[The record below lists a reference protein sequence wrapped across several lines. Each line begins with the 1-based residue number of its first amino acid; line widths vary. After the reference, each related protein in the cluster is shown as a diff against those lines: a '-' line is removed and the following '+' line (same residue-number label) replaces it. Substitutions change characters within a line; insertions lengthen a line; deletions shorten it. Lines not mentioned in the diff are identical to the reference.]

1 MKSLDKETVVAL
13 HRLLTDTVGGAHG
26 LRDGGLLDSAV
37 LAAYATFGGVE
48 LYPTVEEKAARLGH
62 SLISNHAFLD
72 GNKRIG
78 ILAMLT
84 LLAANSITL
93 SPTDEELTAL
103 GLGVAA
109 GELGYEDILAFIN
122 AHATVKEK

>member
-1 MKSLDKETVVAL
+1 MAL

-37 LAAYATFGGVE
+37 LAAYATFDGVE
-48 LYPTVEEKAARLGH
+48 LYPTVEEKAARLAY
-62 SLISNHAFLD
+62 SLIANHAFLD

-84 LLAANSITL
+84 LLAANGRTL

-109 GELGYEDILAFIN
+109 GRLGYGDILGFIRM
-122 AHATVKEK
+122 HAAKDE

>member
-1 MKSLDKETVVAL
+1 MRSLEKETVMAL

-37 LAAYATFGGVE
+37 LAAYATFDGVE
-48 LYPTVEEKAARLGH
+48 LYPTVEEKAARLAY
-62 SLISNHAFLD
+62 SLIANHAFFD

-84 LLAANSITL
+84 LLAANGRTL

-109 GELGYEDILAFIN
+109 GRLGYEEILGFIRK
-122 AHATVKEK
+122 HAAKDE

>member
-1 MKSLDKETVVAL
+1 MRSLEKETVMAL

-37 LAAYATFGGVE
+37 LAAYATFDGVE
-48 LYPTVEEKAARLGH
+48 LYPTVEEKAARLAY
-62 SLISNHAFLD
+62 SLIANHAFLD

-84 LLAANSITL
+84 LLAANGRTL

-109 GELGYEDILAFIN
+109 GRLGYGDILGFIRM
-122 AHATVKEK
+122 HAAKDE

>member
-1 MKSLDKETVVAL
+1 MRSLEKETVVAL

-37 LAAYATFGGVE
+37 LAAYATFDGVE
-48 LYPTVEEKAARLGH
+48 LYPTVEEKAARLAY
-62 SLISNHAFLD
+62 SLIANHAFLD

-84 LLAANSITL
+84 LLAANGRTL

-109 GELGYEDILAFIN
+109 GKLGYEEILAFIRK
-122 AHATVKEK
+122 HAAKDE

>member
-1 MKSLDKETVVAL
+1 MRSLEKETVVAL

-37 LAAYATFGGVE
+37 LAAYATFDGVE
-48 LYPTVEEKAARLGH
+48 LYPTVEEKAARLAY
-62 SLISNHAFLD
+62 SLIANHAFFD

-78 ILAMLT
+78 VLAMLT
-84 LLAANSITL
+84 LLAANGRTL

-109 GELGYEDILAFIN
+109 GRLGYGDILGFIRM
-122 AHATVKEK
+122 HAAKDE

>member
-1 MKSLDKETVVAL
+1 MRSLEKETVVAL

-37 LAAYATFGGVE
+37 LAAYATFDGVE
-48 LYPTVEEKAARLGH
+48 LYPTVEEKAARLAY

-84 LLAANSITL
+84 LLAANGRTL

-109 GELGYEDILAFIN
+109 GKLGYEEILGFIRK
-122 AHATVKEK
+122 HAAKDE

>member
-1 MKSLDKETVVAL
+1 MRSLEKETVVAL

-37 LAAYATFGGVE
+37 LAAYATFDGVE
-48 LYPTVEEKAARLGH
+48 LYPTVEEKAARLAC
-62 SLISNHAFLD
+62 SLISIHAFLD

-84 LLAANSITL
+84 LLAANGRTL

-109 GELGYEDILAFIN
+109 GRLGYGDILGFIRM
-122 AHATVKEK
+122 HAAKDE

>member
-1 MKSLDKETVVAL
+1 MRSLEKETVVAL

-37 LAAYATFGGVE
+37 LAAYATFDGVE
-48 LYPTVEEKAARLGH
+48 LYPTVEEKAARLAY

-78 ILAMLT
+78 VLAMLT
-84 LLAANSITL
+84 LLAANGRPL

-109 GELGYEDILAFIN
+109 GRLGYGDILGFIRK
-122 AHATVKEK
+122 HAAKDE

>member
-1 MKSLDKETVVAL
+1 MRSLEKETVMAL

-37 LAAYATFGGVE
+37 LAAYATFDGVE
-48 LYPTVEEKAARLGH
+48 LYPTVEEKAARLAH
-62 SLISNHAFLD
+62 SLIANHAFVD

-78 ILAMLT
+78 ILVMLT
-84 LLAANSITL
+84 FLRANGVPL
-93 SPTDEELTAL
+93 VARDEELVAL

-109 GELGYEDILAFIN
+109 GELGYREILAFIE
-122 AHATVKEK
+122 AHVKSSE